1 MTMPAANTML
11 VSALAAIAAALV
23 AGLAEA
29 VLAGVGFWP
38 GVCAAG
44 FAAITA
50 APAGFALALLVR
62 TLWRSWRPLADD
74 PARAAGGLAFAA
86 LAILLAASAGW
97 AGAGLAAS
105 LTHVPRLAALTVG
118 AAAVVAGAIAALA
131 SAPAVHAL
139 ARHVPAARI
148 EKAAA
153 TLAAALS
160 LLLWPIAP
168 YLTIFAV
175 VLIAGHLVPSV
186 RRRGA
191 AIAVVSAA
199 VALAALTAYAS
210 VSRPE
215 ALVDARKAPIGGLA
229 IRASGR

>member
-1 MTMPAANTML
+1 MPANSML
-11 VSALAAIAAALV
+11 VSALTAIAAALV

-29 VLAGVGFWP
+29 VLAGVGLWP

-44 FAAITA
+44 FAALYA

-62 TLWRSWRPLADD
+62 ALWRSWQPIAD
-74 PARAAGGLAFAA
+74 PARAAGALAFAA

-97 AGAGLAAS
+97 AGARLAAS
-105 LTHVPRLAALTVG
+105 LTHVPRLAALTIG
-118 AAAVVAGAIAALA
+118 GAAVVAGAIAALA
-131 SAPAVHAL
+131 SAPAADAL
-139 ARHVPAARI
+139 ARIVPAARI
-148 EKAAA
+148 ERAAA
-153 TLAAALS
+153 ILAGVLS

-168 YLTIFAV
+168 YLTFFAV
-175 VLIAGHLVPSV
+175 ALIGGHLVPSL

-229 IRASGR
+229 IPASVR

>member
-1 MTMPAANTML
+1 ML
-11 VSALAAIAAALV
+11 VSALAALAAALV

-29 VLAGVGFWP
+29 VLAGAGFWP

-44 FAAITA
+44 FAAMYA

-62 TLWRSWRPLADD
+62 ALWRSWRPLADD

-86 LAILLAASAGW
+86 LAILLAALAGW
-97 AGAGLAAS
+97 VGARLAAS
-105 LTHVPRLAALTVG
+105 LTHVPRLAALTIG
-118 AAAVVAGAIAALA
+118 AAAVVAGALAALA
-131 SAPAVHAL
+131 SAPAARAL
-139 ARHVPAARI
+139 ARIVPAARVPS
-148 EKAAA
+148 AAA
-153 TLAAALS
+153 GLAAVLS

-175 VLIAGHLVPSV
+175 TLVAGHAATGL

-191 AIAVVSAA
+191 AIAIVIAA
-199 VALAALTAYAS
+199 AALAALTAYAS
-210 VSRPE
+210 MTRPE
-215 ALVDARKAPIGGLA
+215 ALVDARRATIGGLA